1 MYNIFGYFKSNN
13 SSNTQSSR
21 LDGESYQYTTRD
33 YMTIYFNNTL
43 ASFSRSLREF
53 KEKAYG
59 FMYDIGTLG

>member
-13 SSNTQSSR
+13 SSNAQSSR

-43 ASFSRSLREF
+43 GSVDKKYEKREKDGSL
-53 KEKAYG
+53 A
-59 FMYDIGTLG
+59 